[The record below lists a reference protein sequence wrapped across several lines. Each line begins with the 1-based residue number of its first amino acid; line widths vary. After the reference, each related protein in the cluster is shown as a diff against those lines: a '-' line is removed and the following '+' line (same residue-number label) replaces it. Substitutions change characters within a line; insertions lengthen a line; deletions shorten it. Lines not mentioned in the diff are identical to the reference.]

1 MTELYQYRYQE
12 GKFNDWFTYSIVDGI
27 VLIHPADVL
36 DYIRYKV
43 TIMGDVFSY
52 EECLEC
58 LNDIMKEISAFGPHL
73 KISSE

>member
-1 MTELYQYRYQE
+1 MKDLYQYRYQE
-12 GKFNDWFTYSIVDGI
+12 GKFNGWFTYSIVDGI

-58 LNDIMKEISAFGPHL
+58 LNDIMKEISAFGPHQ
-73 KISSE
+73 KK

>member
-1 MTELYQYRYQE
+1 MTEIYQYRYRE
-12 GKFNDWFTYSIVDGI
+12 GKFEDWFTYSIVDDV

-43 TIMGDVFSY
+43 AIMGDVFSY
-52 EECLEC
+52 PEYLEC
-58 LNDIMKEISAFGPHL
+58 LNGIMKEISAFGPHR